1 MTDTLV
7 EDRPVEDGPKGF
19 QLSESAAKR
28 IRFLAAK
35 EGADAVQLRLSVTGG
50 GCSGFQYNFSF
61 DDSVTGEDRIFE
73 RDGATVVIDETSL
86 ELLAGSELDFVEDLV
101 GAAFQVKNPNAT
113 SKCGCGSSFSV

>member
-1 MTDTLV
+1 MSETLL
-7 EDRPVEDGPKGF
+7 EDRPQCF
-19 QLSESAAKR
+19 NLTESAAKR
-28 IRFLAAK
+28 IRFLAQQ
-35 EGADAVQLRLSVTGG
+35 EGGATTLRLAVTGG

-61 DDSVTGEDRIFE
+61 DDAVTGEDKLFE
-73 RDGATVVIDETSL
+73 RDGAAVVIDETSL